1 MCLYKRLS
9 ESPCLCITALLTIS
23 NVATHFNVN
32 CVIRFSFMLCVMLVS
47 AVCAWLIYCPILSL
61 TQTQTGHSQKRKLRL
76 MPQCCPNP
84 ACAVRASKT
93 DGGFFPLFFLQ
104 GLLGGRDDVDMLGFE
119 SVWNNIKD
127 KYTSLVKIR
136 LLWFNSGVKSPQCL
150 QLCLVAAQR
159 STRGD
164 STGGGDRAGVWQ
176 WLRNVPRRWHSRGR
190 RRRWGWGRWWLWGR
204 LQGRWTES

>member
-47 AVCAWLIYCPILSL
+47 AVCAWLICCPILSL

-93 DGGFFPLFFLQ
+93 DGGFFSLFFYRGCWEVRMMWTCWASSLF
-104 GLLGGRDDVDMLGFE
+104 GTT
-119 SVWNNIKD
+119 SKTNI
-127 KYTSLVKIR
+127 LH
-136 LLWFNSGVKSPQCL
+136 W
-150 QLCLVAAQR
+150 
-159 STRGD
+159 
-164 STGGGDRAGVWQ
+164 
-176 WLRNVPRRWHSRGR
+176 
-190 RRRWGWGRWWLWGR
+190 
-204 LQGRWTES
+204 